1 MYWKSPFFPPQKC
14 LLLSLPPPLLTS
26 ARSCCDKPETN
37 STGNTNCWNY
47 WSRTIKACIS
57 VDEKSPSRRKFRKM
71 ESLGKKMA
79 KRKSKN
85 RLGCDSFLGKKA
97 AFASGWMY
105 KERCKHTEGE
115 AAVMDS
121 NQDRI
126 SAGKQ
131 RWRSVCL
138 AWRKHRTGN
147 SSGETVKKKNN
158 IYIFIFS
165 LFEYLC
171 LLCLIMLLHL
181 FKGQKCNY

>member
-85 RLGCDSFLGKKA
+85 RLGCDSFLGKKQRLLPA
-97 AFASGWMY
+97 GCTRNVVNTLR
-105 KERCKHTEGE
+105 ERLLWWIQIKTGSLRESKGE
-115 AAVMDS
+115 DLFV
-121 NQDRI
+121 
-126 SAGKQ
+126 
-131 RWRSVCL
+131 WRD
-138 AWRKHRTGN
+138 GN
-147 SSGETVKKKNN
+147 TALETHLERLLKKKTTYTYLYLVSLN
-158 IYIFIFS
+158 IYAC
-165 LFEYLC
+165 YV
-171 LLCLIMLLHL
+171 
-181 FKGQKCNY
+181 